1 MTSTL
6 VLEGAKRLTDRHGE
20 RTIIAGLDI
29 AQGLS
34 GLSLELLAYEK
45 LLADY
50 PNWQGKVVLVQRCL
64 IPGSRVAD
72 EADTLSHVRYLVE
85 RIWKGFGDDVIDY
98 VEIMGSTLPMASR
111 LVLWLASDVLMSTPI
126 REGLNLL
133 PLEYVFSRRSP
144 ATPGVTIT
152 SEFSTVCS
160 ILNGA
165 LRVNPFDIQ
174 VSSTSIDTALTM
186 EMNERISLRDRDMA
200 FISACSSRSWTR
212 NVLNDL
218 KDVALAAQGQDG
230 TGYTDKHTIRATKK
244 LEGVS
249 TTANKLSMEQQMFS
263 TLLDC
268 DAVDRAYLSAKRRVI
283 CLDFNGTIVM
293 KEATGKYLKRD
304 VPGTSGNNRPPRE
317 TMEALTAL
325 CADKRNVVYV
335 ISGDTPRNIEGSF

>member
-1 MTSTL
+1 MFRELEHGESILEGILHADSIGFHAYDHARHFLNASKRILGLVSESLVGGLIGVRHRNTKVIVTISNVSIESNVISRAMTSTL

-34 GLSLELLAYEK
+34 GLSLKLLAYEK

-98 VEIMGSTLPMASR
+98 VEIMGSMLLMACR
-111 LVLWLASDVLMSTPI
+111 LVLWLASDVFMSTPI

-152 SEFSTVCS
+152 SEFRTVRT

-186 EMNERISLRDRDMA
+186 EMNERISRRD
-200 FISACSSRSWTR
+200 
-212 NVLNDL
+212 
-218 KDVALAAQGQDG
+218 
-230 TGYTDKHTIRATKK
+230 
-244 LEGVS
+244 
-249 TTANKLSMEQQMFS
+249 
-263 TLLDC
+263 
-268 DAVDRAYLSAKRRVI
+268 
-283 CLDFNGTIVM
+283 
-293 KEATGKYLKRD
+293 
-304 VPGTSGNNRPPRE
+304 
-317 TMEALTAL
+317 
-325 CADKRNVVYV
+325 
-335 ISGDTPRNIEGSF
+335 